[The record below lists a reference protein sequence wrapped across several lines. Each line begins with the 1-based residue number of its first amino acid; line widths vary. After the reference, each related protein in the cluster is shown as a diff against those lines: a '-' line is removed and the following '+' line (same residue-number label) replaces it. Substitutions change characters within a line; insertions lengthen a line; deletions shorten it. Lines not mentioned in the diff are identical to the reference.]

1 MYNKGKKIIINIIL
15 FRFLKNKKQFQP
27 QNNKLIWP
35 YEDERESR
43 NEISFFQIILLL

>member
-1 MYNKGKKIIINIIL
+1 M
-15 FRFLKNKKQFQP
+15 FRFKKKQIQP